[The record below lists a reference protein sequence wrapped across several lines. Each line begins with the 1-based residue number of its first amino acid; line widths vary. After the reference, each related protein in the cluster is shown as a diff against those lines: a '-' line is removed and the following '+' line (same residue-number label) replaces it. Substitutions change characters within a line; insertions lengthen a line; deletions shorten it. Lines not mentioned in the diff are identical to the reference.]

1 MQLAID
7 QYELLSTA
15 LDQSIQSLATGRE
28 RLWENVQEN
37 IQYETTLAGQLFTKE
52 LHQLQD
58 MLSKKL
64 TAQLGMI
71 TDQYGVALNAQ
82 AEAADSLVKSLQY
95 QMQNYLSDLTTQ
107 QTAQMSTLQH
117 SWEILTY
124 QTSRLVGDLQNLE
137 TGAKA
142 LQGVLEQSHDIAIS
156 TKISQELAATWL
168 QAGVEQAERIST
180 SLNETEGRM
189 DLVLTSLEARQQQLD
204 QSWRWSPSLFASPAL
219 ISLGQGKSDFAAIS
233 CRGLLVVLDICWQ
246 VICYMVSATA
256 CLFVV
261 SRAGM
266 KKLFAPVLDQAVGD
280 RLQDKER
287 DIKVEKPTGFS
298 LSFPHTPE
306 RLPSYHSVY
315 GSHISPTA
323 CPRHLPGDDHPIAGR
338 ARTIADEWVERG
350 RRSCTAPL

>member
-204 QSWRWSPSLFASPAL
+204 QSWRWSPSLFA
-219 ISLGQGKSDFAAIS
+219 
-233 CRGLLVVLDICWQ
+233 CRFQ
-246 VICYMVSATA
+246 
-256 CLFVV
+256 
-261 SRAGM
+261 
-266 KKLFAPVLDQAVGD
+266 
-280 RLQDKER
+280 E
-287 DIKVEKPTGFS
+287 
-298 LSFPHTPE
+298 
-306 RLPSYHSVY
+306 
-315 GSHISPTA
+315 
-323 CPRHLPGDDHPIAGR
+323 
-338 ARTIADEWVERG
+338 
-350 RRSCTAPL
+350 